1 MPTITFVTPPGR
13 PSVLRA
19 TSGKQEA
26 AQDSNSMHEPAP
38 LTFGKRRILPVLTTS
53 PEPAKDAFEQPP
65 QRASLDQPSSSRTVH
80 DDTRD
85 HKRPSL
91 LSAAMSSSGTHPHR
105 SLSTTSSGILRK
117 AQLEDGSH
125 TDDRDSRSHAP
136 STDAVNPAP
145 RARLHFVEPHKEA
158 THHTSAR
165 IPHDAR
171 TEESS
176 HASTSAAP
184 DVLANADNAPRKRSL
199 VIQEH
204 ADVIERVA
212 ERAARQANN
221 TDTQAPDHP
230 PHTRHTVRSRQHS
243 ASSAGEETAST
254 RSSWAVRSSS
264 RGSSVATSP
273 TVVSDVNTQELSD
286 FDLNRPARDPKPPA
300 NSSVTPIFHSTDAK
314 PDAQPSRP
322 PPPAPATSSRKLVFV
337 DPPPPRPRHDAPPP
351 QASKLTSAAT
361 SSKAHM
367 NAVSHDDGHDAH
379 ARKAL
384 SFAACPKPE
393 RPARLSPAH
402 ATRRAKKLSAS
413 PAPHKLGYPQRLRG
427 IRGTDPIRS
436 PAPDRVVPLTHVA
449 AEHWEAAIH
458 DPPSSEGSGYSEDE
472 EDDDDDQDDD
482 DDDDD
487 SQKEL
492 GSEQDDDEQKSS
504 SSVSDQQSLAESA
517 ALASQD
523 DAIARANAAIQSG
536 GAHQAAR
543 ALTPVLDLDSSAV
556 LTGRRHSTS
565 ALLQLQTAHAG
576 PSVPLSPPRVA
587 RPSRSTQAS
596 PRQGASRAGRRLQPK
611 ESLSH
616 PMCFLPDAFEDSA
629 PATPTEPDSDGYEP
643 PRANLLHGWL
653 SEGGS
658 ATSSRRASWQQPL
671 SPALRPGAGEQEAV
685 PITLPP
691 FRRSRERTAQC
702 SVTSDDERA
711 SRSLGGNAAF
721 IRESALGRS
730 LSTAP
735 LLGVSVPDG
744 RPERP
749 VMWKQLSHVER
760 PASGLGAYRRASH
773 SLEPRLAK
781 SAYTSPIGSYTAR
794 AAGVKQRATSM
805 HMRALPVVAQTQ
817 RDVSGA
823 ASPRRD
829 DAQATLKH
837 HLAPVRSEA
846 ERDDEAPG
854 NAARYWTERLASLA
868 HAMGDELASVGQ
880 TVLGYEAR
888 ANANAHEE

>member
-1 MPTITFVTPPGR
+1 M
-13 PSVLRA
+13 
-19 TSGKQEA
+19 
-26 AQDSNSMHEPAP
+26 DEPAP
-38 LTFGKRRILPVLTTS
+38 LTFGKKRILPVLTTS

-65 QRASLDQPSSSRTVH
+65 QRASLDLPSPCRAN

-85 HKRPSL
+85 AKRPSL
-91 LSAAMSSSGTHPHR
+91 LSAAMSSSGAHPHR
-105 SLSTTSSGILRK
+105 SVSTTSSGILRK

-125 TDDRDSRSHAP
+125 TDDRDPRSHTL

-145 RARLHFVEPHKEA
+145 RARLHFVEPHKDA

-165 IPHDAR
+165 NPPGLTKHDAR
-171 TEESS
+171 PEGTS
-176 HASTSAAP
+176 HVSTSAAP
-184 DVLANADNAPRKRSL
+184 DLLANADNAPRKRSL

-212 ERAARQANN
+212 ERAARHASTVELDRADQ
-221 TDTQAPDHP
+221 P
-230 PHTRHTVRSRQHS
+230 PHARHNARARQHS

-273 TVVSDVNTQELSD
+273 TVVSDVNAQELSD
-286 FDLNRPARDPKPPA
+286 LDLNKPARDPKLSA
-300 NSSVTPIFHSTDAK
+300 DSTVTPIFHSAEVK
-314 PDAQPSRP
+314 PEAEPSRP
-322 PPPAPATSSRKLVFV
+322 PPPATAASSRKLVFV

-351 QASKLTSAAT
+351 EAPKLTSAAT
-361 SSKAHM
+361 SSKART
-367 NAVSHDDGHDAH
+367 NAVSDDDGHDAH
-379 ARKAL
+379 SRKAL

-413 PAPHKLGYPQRLRG
+413 PAPHKLAYPQRLRG
-427 IRGTDPIRS
+427 IRGIDPIRS
-436 PAPDRVVPLTHVA
+436 PAPDRAVPLTHVA
-449 AEHWEAAIH
+449 AEDWEAAIH

-472 EDDDDDQDDD
+472 EDDDDDDSDDD

-487 SQKEL
+487 GSQKEL
-492 GSEQDDDEQKSS
+492 DSEQDDDEQKSS

-523 DAIARANAAIQSG
+523 DALDPAKAATQGG

-543 ALTPVLDLDSSAV
+543 ALTPVLDLESSAV

-587 RPSRSTQAS
+587 RPSRSTQVS
-596 PRQGASRAGRRLQPK
+596 PRQGASRAARKLQPK

-671 SPALRPGAGEQEAV
+671 SPGLRPGAGEQEAV

-735 LLGVSVPDG
+735 ALGVSVPDG

-749 VMWKQLSHVER
+749 VMWKQLSHVDR

-794 AAGVKQRATSM
+794 AAGGKQRATSM

-823 ASPRRD
+823 ASPRTE

-837 HLAPVRSEA
+837 HLAPAGGDREHG
-846 ERDDEAPG
+846 EEAPG

-880 TVLGYEAR
+880 SVLGYEAR
-888 ANANAHEE
+888 ANASAHEE